1 MRTGDGMESRWWR
14 DSGEPAAL
22 GISRRQAIE
31 GARRRPQWGAGNAMK
46 WRRDDLGSSGNELR
60 LTNA

>member
-1 MRTGDGMESRWWR
+1 MRTSDGMESRWWR

-31 GARRRPQWGAGNAMK
+31 GARRRPQWGAGDAMK
-46 WRRDDLGSSGNELR
+46 WR
-60 LTNA
+60 